1 MTPARALEELRA
13 GNQRFVAGEPR
24 ARDLRAD
31 VRATSSA
38 QHPFAV
44 TLSCVDSRQPIEII
58 FDLGFGD
65 VFSARVAGN
74 VLNDDILGSM
84 EFACKVA
91 GARLIAVVGHTGCGA
106 ITGAVNGVEL
116 GHLTG
121 LLAKI
126 RPASIE
132 VSGGAP
138 PRTPADAGFVDRVA
152 EANVR
157 LVVRQIR
164 DRSPIL
170 RDMLDQGRIML
181 VGGMYDLSTGRVTF
195 LPR

>member
-1 MTPARALEELRA
+1 
-13 GNQRFVAGEPR
+13 
-24 ARDLRAD
+24 
-31 VRATSSA
+31 
-38 QHPFAV
+38 
-44 TLSCVDSRQPIEII
+44 
-58 FDLGFGD
+58 
-65 VFSARVAGN
+65 

-126 RPASIE
+126 RPALSE
-132 VSGGAP
+132 MPAAAP
-138 PRTPADAGFVDRVA
+138 PLPPADAGFVDQVA

-170 RDMLDQGRIML
+170 RDLLDQERIML
-181 VGGMYDLSTGRVTF
+181 VGAMYDLSSGRVTF
-195 LPR
+195 LPG